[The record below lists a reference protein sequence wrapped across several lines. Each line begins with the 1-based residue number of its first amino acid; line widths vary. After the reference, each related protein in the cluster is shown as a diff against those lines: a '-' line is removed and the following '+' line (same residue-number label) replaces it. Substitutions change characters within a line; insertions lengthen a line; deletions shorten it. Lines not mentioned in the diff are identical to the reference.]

1 MPIDSLERLFIAI
14 PGQWERVIAT
24 VLMVLVGATLTHLW
38 ARYLARGEV
47 ISNEKRRVHLVWV
60 RNTIWFVVL
69 FVIISVWASTIAG
82 FALSLAAVA
91 GAMLI
96 VSKELLMCVL
106 GYLYLTLVRPFK
118 VGDLIESSLFSGRV
132 VDIDMFAT
140 TLAEYGHAGQV
151 TGKVVEFPNGLLLTT
166 PVKNVSPTGEYVLH
180 LMRVPVPA
188 AMVCDLVSIEDTAR
202 TAAELATREWQEQAE
217 AHFRKLANEDFIS
230 YSSGRIKVLWD
241 FVDPEHLMLIIR
253 ITCPVAMRLK
263 VEQSVFRAIWLEVS
277 RQRSDLGATGWAAPS
292 LMTDNYVWR

>member
-1 MPIDSLERLFIAI
+1 
-14 PGQWERVIAT
+14 
-24 VLMVLVGATLTHLW
+24 
-38 ARYLARGEV
+38 
-47 ISNEKRRVHLVWV
+47 
-60 RNTIWFVVL
+60 L

-292 LMTDNYVWR
+292 LMTDN

>member
-1 MPIDSLERLFIAI
+1 MPIDNLERLFIAI
-14 PGQWERVIAT
+14 PSQWERAIAT
-24 VLMVLVGATLTHLW
+24 VLLVLVGLALTHLW
-38 ARYLARGEV
+38 ARYLARGGV

-118 VGDLIESSLFSGRV
+118 VGDLIESSLFSGQV
-132 VDIDMFAT
+132 IDIDMFAT
-140 TLAEYGHAGQV
+140 TLAEHGHAGQV
-151 TGKVVEFPNGLLLTT
+151 TGKIVEFPNGLLLTT
-166 PVKNVSPTGEYVLH
+166 PIKNVSPTGEFVLH
-180 LMRVPVPA
+180 LMKVPLPAQRVR
-188 AMVCDLVSIEDTAR
+188 DLDCIEDAGR
-202 TAAELATREWQEQAE
+202 AAAELATREWQEQAE
-217 AHFRKLANEDFIS
+217 VHFRKLANEDFIS

-241 FVDPEHLMLIIR
+241 FGDPEHLMLIIR
-253 ITCPVAMRLK
+253 IVCPNALRLK
-263 VEQSVFRAIWLEVS
+263 VEQAVFREIWRAFNAQL
-277 RQRSDLGATGWAAPS
+277 D
-292 LMTDNYVWR
+292 

>member
-14 PGQWERVIAT
+14 PGQWERAIAT

-69 FVIISVWASTIAG
+69 FVIMSVWASTIAG

-140 TLAEYGHAGQV
+140 TLAEYAHAGQV

-292 LMTDNYVWR
+292 LMTDN

>member
-1 MPIDSLERLFIAI
+1 
-14 PGQWERVIAT
+14 
-24 VLMVLVGATLTHLW
+24 
-38 ARYLARGEV
+38 
-47 ISNEKRRVHLVWV
+47 
-60 RNTIWFVVL
+60 
-69 FVIISVWASTIAG
+69 
-82 FALSLAAVA
+82 
-91 GAMLI
+91 
-96 VSKELLMCVL
+96 
-106 GYLYLTLVRPFK
+106 
-118 VGDLIESSLFSGRV
+118 
-132 VDIDMFAT
+132 MFAT

-241 FVDPEHLMLIIR
+241 FDDAEHLAVLADDHR
-253 ITCPVAMRLK
+253 GTR
-263 VEQSVFRAIWLEVS
+263 VEALEVLEHFV
-277 RQRSDLGATGWAAPS
+277 DLLRRRNEMRRPQDVAQLDP
-292 LMTDNYVWR
+292 R